1 MQESENIK
9 IAVRFR
15 PLNQREEGQDISF
28 LKIDK
33 NNIEIINENDKTQNH
48 KFIFDN
54 VFNID
59 SNQEQVYNLVAKNA
73 IEWFCQGY
81 NSTIFTYG
89 PTSSG
94 KTHTMFGGKDKIQ
107 KGIIPRS
114 CETLF
119 QCLKNNEN
127 ISNYTLKCSFIE
139 IYCEKIR
146 DLLDS
151 DKDADSLKL
160 RNDVNKG
167 IYIQGLIE
175 KFVYSSQDI
184 LDTIENGTLKRT
196 VASTSLNSVSSRS
209 HAVLT
214 LKLNQVMTDGT
225 EMSSKL
231 HLIDLAGSENVS
243 KSEVQGISLLEAQMI
258 NKSLSCL
265 SNVIFALTEKGRDHI
280 PYRDSKLTFLL
291 QDSLGGNSR
300 TILIATASPSITS
313 YSETLNTLKFAKRTK
328 EIKNIPKIN
337 KNESVKDLLKII
349 DELKNKISDF
359 ENSKNGVDNYFFH
372 NQKKLIEELNKKII
386 NERKKTIVLLKEN
399 QKFKIFYNSVKNLDK
414 VKNLKKIIES

>member
-1 MQESENIK
+1 
-9 IAVRFR
+9 
-15 PLNQREEGQDISF
+15 
-28 LKIDK
+28 
-33 NNIEIINENDKTQNH
+33 
-48 KFIFDN
+48 
-54 VFNID
+54 
-59 SNQEQVYNLVAKNA
+59 
-73 IEWFCQGY
+73 
-81 NSTIFTYG
+81 
-89 PTSSG
+89 
-94 KTHTMFGGKDKIQ
+94 MFGGKDDK

-119 QCLKNNEN
+119 QTLKNNEN
-127 ISNYTLKCSFIE
+127 ISSYTLKCSFIE

-146 DLLDS
+146 DLLDT
-151 DKDADSLKL
+151 DKDTDSLKL
-160 RNDVNKG
+160 RNDTNKG

-184 LDTIENGTLKRT
+184 LQTIENGTNKRT
-196 VASTSLNSVSSRS
+196 IASTSLNSVSSRS

-225 EMSSKL
+225 EMFSKL

-300 TILIATASPSITS
+300 TILIATASPSISS
-313 YSETLNTLKFAKRTK
+313 YSETLNTLKFARRTK

-337 KNESVKDLLKII
+337 KNESVKDLTKII
-349 DELKNKISDF
+349 DELR
-359 ENSKNGVDNYFFH
+359 
-372 NQKKLIEELNKKII
+372 KKLFEYENKTNDIKEHIFRNEKKLVDELIKKII
-386 NERKKTIVLLKEN
+386 EEQKNVMELVKEN
-399 QKFKIFYNSVKNLDK
+399 QKYKIFYHSVKNLDS
-414 VKNLKKIIES
+414 VQNLKKIVEK

>member
-15 PLNQREEGQDISF
+15 PLNQREEGEDVSF
-28 LKIDK
+28 LKIDN
-33 NNIEIINENDKTQNH
+33 NNIELTNENDKSQNH

-54 VFNID
+54 VFNVD
-59 SNQEQVYNLVAKNA
+59 SNQEEVYNLVAKNA

-94 KTHTMFGGKDKIQ
+94 KTHTMFGGKDDK

-119 QCLKNNEN
+119 QTLKNNEN
-127 ISNYTLKCSFIE
+127 ISSYTLKCSFIE

-146 DLLDS
+146 DLLDT
-151 DKDADSLKL
+151 DKDTDSLKL
-160 RNDVNKG
+160 RNDTNKG

-184 LDTIENGTLKRT
+184 LQTIENGTNKRT
-196 VASTSLNSVSSRS
+196 IASTSLNSVSSRS

-225 EMSSKL
+225 EMFSKL

-300 TILIATASPSITS
+300 TILIATASPSISS
-313 YSETLNTLKFAKRTK
+313 YSETLNTLKFARRTK

-337 KNESVKDLLKII
+337 KNESVKDLTKII
-349 DELKNKISDF
+349 DELR
-359 ENSKNGVDNYFFH
+359 
-372 NQKKLIEELNKKII
+372 KKLFEYENKTNDIKENIVRNEKKLVDELIKKII
-386 NERKKTIVLLKEN
+386 EEQKNVMELVKEN
-399 QKFKIFYNSVKNLDK
+399 QKYKIFYHSVKNLES
-414 VKNLKKIIES
+414 VQNLKKIIEK